1 MIIYESEIEQS
12 ALELL
17 AEEKVIPFCMVL
29 NGLDLK
35 KDVNIVGV
43 YCNTPHTQ
51 RN

>member
-1 MIIYESEIEQS
+1 MNMYESDIEQIT
-12 ALELL
+12 LELL
-17 AEEKVIPFCMVL
+17 AEENGYSVFMVL

-35 KDVNIVGV
+35 KGVNIVGV